1 MSDENPPRN
10 PHEEFYRSVVATKS
24 DEGAGALEKA
34 IESERDSRREER
46 FYWILAL
53 TIVLDVSSFQHLAW
67 AAVTFIFLLEI
78 IGLIGMA
85 KWLGVD
91 AVVVLLER
99 IYSRIGMPRQLGN
112 IIPKHGRSHDDKSRR
127 RISTRHLCQ
136 RSTGP
141 R

>member
-1 MSDENPPRN
+1 MSDENRPKN
-10 PHEEFYRSVVATKS
+10 LHEEFYRSVVATKS

-53 TIVLDVSSFQHLAW
+53 IVVIDIAAFQHLDW
-67 AAVTFIFLLEI
+67 VPSILVFLLEI

-91 AVVVLLER
+91 AVAVLLER
-99 IYSRIGMPRQLGN
+99 TYSRISLPR
-112 IIPKHGRSHDDKSRR
+112 RSDK
-127 RISTRHLCQ
+127 Q
-136 RSTGP
+136 R
-141 R
+141 